1 MTSMQAAAS
10 DFQQDFFQLFGLPQN
25 YRLDSGLLDRRYH
38 ALQAQVHP
46 DKFSHLSE
54 AERRVSMQWA
64 TRINEAYQTL
74 SNPAR
79 RARYLLFLRGAD
91 TREESNTS
99 MPAEFLVAQMEW
111 REIIQDAVEARNPAE
126 LDKLQSRLQHETR
139 ALHEQLAAKIDAEH
153 DYGAATEIVRKLKF
167 FERLAEE
174 IGSAFDAVDP
184 QA

>member
-1 MTSMQAAAS
+1 MQAAAHE
-10 DFQQDFFQLFGLPQN
+10 FQQDFYQLFGLPAQ
-25 YRLDSGLLDRRYH
+25 YRLDGELLDRRYR
-38 ALQAQVHP
+38 ALQARVHP

-79 RARYLLFLRGAD
+79 RARYLLLLRGTD

-111 REIIQDAVEARNPAE
+111 REIIQEAVAARDTAE
-126 LDKLQSRLQHETR
+126 LDKLQLRLQHETR
-139 ALHEQLAAKIDAEH
+139 ALQEQLAAKIDAEH
-153 DYGAATEIVRKLKF
+153 DYGAAAEIARKLKF

-174 IGSAFDAVDP
+174 IGSAFDTIEN
-184 QA
+184 